1 VAQVN
6 RAMSQVDQVTQTN
19 AAAAEELSSTAEELA
34 AQAATLQ
41 QSMSVFQSQESE
53 KPRRSMLAV
62 DPNHVVLAK
71 TELGQ
76 RSEPSSTDKQSQPA
90 RISVAAQIPGHDPRF
105 KRSNWSKEL

>member
-1 VAQVN
+1 
-6 RAMSQVDQVTQTN
+6 MSQVDQVTQTN

-41 QSMSVFQSQESE
+41 QSMSVFKSQESE
-53 KPRRSMLAV
+53 KPRRSTLAV
-62 DPNHVVLAK
+62 DPNHGVLAK
-71 TELGQ
+71 TEPGL

-90 RISVAAQIPGHDPRF
+90 RIPVAAQIPDLDPRF